1 MPTYQEIGT
10 QRVDEALPLYFN
22 RAARLYYHVRCPY
35 EPCRSRLAKVAV
47 LLSETS
53 DGLITNINLK
63 IYTRLERDPYDTNM
77 QQHRLSSDTSYT
89 AEYQIGNDSISSTP
103 ASASTSSGGG
113 SLSISSVNNLP
124 AGQSL
129 QQTIANLNVL
139 RATAAPGSRNVYTRG
154 KPAEAVTLSS
164 LPAVKNTDFDS
175 YVKSI
180 EDEWANYQANSAP
193 PAPQRSNASTS
204 TLSIDTPLLNP
215 TENGLHQPR
224 PALPPLDQVP
234 ELYMQED
241 FDLTLPRTF
250 DRVAADAIPGSTS
263 ADTSNQSSLGSLAT
277 DQMLQEKLS
286 HYLDVVEMHLAH
298 EISIRSSSFFS
309 ALSNLQS
316 LHSQSELAL
325 TRLKPLKEE
334 LIQIDAAS
342 SRKGLALVAAGVRR
356 RKLQSI
362 TASLDRIKEVW
373 RAASQAGELA
383 LAGEW
388 DGALEIVEEVEAA
401 MDPTHSENVS
411 GHVDVPLSKIN
422 ALAGLPKKLL
432 AVRAQIGK
440 ALQAE
445 LVSVLSHELEERI
458 PEYVQEGSW
467 ESFAVKEK
475 ASDRVRPL
483 IRGLIKC
490 GREPLEQSVASWRQS
505 ILLHIESIS
514 SLVCP
519 AGSRS
524 IDVC

>member
-1 MPTYQEIGT
+1 M
-10 QRVDEALPLYFN
+10 
-22 RAARLYYHVRCPY
+22 
-35 EPCRSRLAKVAV
+35 
-47 LLSETS
+47 
-53 DGLITNINLK
+53 
-63 IYTRLERDPYDTNM
+63 
-77 QQHRLSSDTSYT
+77 
-89 AEYQIGNDSISSTP
+89 
-103 ASASTSSGGG
+103 
-113 SLSISSVNNLP
+113 
-124 AGQSL
+124 
-129 QQTIANLNVL
+129 
-139 RATAAPGSRNVYTRG
+139 
-154 KPAEAVTLSS
+154 TLSS
-164 LPAVKNTDFDS
+164 LPAVKATDFDS

-180 EDEWANYQANSAP
+180 QEEWANYQVNITPA
-193 PAPQRSNASTS
+193 APQRGNTATS
-204 TLSIDTPLLNP
+204 TLSVDTSLLNP
-215 TENGLHQPR
+215 TSNGIQQAR

-234 ELYMQED
+234 DLYMQED

-263 ADTSNQSSLGSLAT
+263 SDPTNQSSLGSLAT

-401 MDPTHSENVS
+401 IGPAHSEDLS
-411 GHVDVPLSKIN
+411 GHVDVPLSKIT

-432 AVRAQIGK
+432 AVRAQIGR

-458 PEYVQEGSW
+458 PEYDQEGSW

-483 IRGLIKC
+483 IRGLAKC

-505 ILLHIESIS
+505 ILSHIESIS

-524 IDVC
+524 MDVC